1 MLNLISANMT
11 EQPYHIPALFE
22 QSLDALNIKPSGIY
36 VDCTLGGGGHT
47 RGILRRL
54 AEAGG
59 GRLLSFDQDMDAIG
73 RAQTDETL
81 SSAPSLTLVHGNFR
95 YLRNFLRFYGA
106 ETVDGILAD
115 LGVSFHHFDD
125 PERGFSFRWEEGELD
140 MRMNR
145 NATLSAATLIEEAS
159 QERLADI
166 FYLYGELRQARQIAA
181 AIVKA
186 RQQAPITTVSRLLDT
201 VRPLINPRQEKK
213 ELAQLFQAL
222 RIEVNDELGAL
233 RSLLTQACEA
243 LRPGGRLAIITY
255 HSLED
260 RLVKN
265 FLRTGNLEGKE
276 SKDFFG
282 RNLSPFKPL
291 SSKPIVP
298 DAEEIERN
306 PRSRSAKLRVGEKRE
321 VEK

>member
-1 MLNLISANMT
+1 MEGET
-11 EQPYHIPALFE
+11 YHIPALLPE
-22 QSLDALNIKPSGIY
+22 AINGLNIREAGVY
-36 VDCTLGGGGHT
+36 VDATFGGGGHSAA
-47 RGILRRL
+47 ILAAL
-54 AEAGG
+54 GSE
-59 GRLLSFDQDMDAIG
+59 GRLFGFDRDTDAL
-73 RAQTDETL
+73 AN
-81 SSAPSLTLVHGNFR
+81 APADSRFTFVHSNFR
-95 YLRNFLRFYGA
+95 YISNFMRYHGV
-106 ETVDGILAD
+106 EHVDGILAD
-115 LGVSFHHFDD
+115 LGVSFHHFDTAD
-125 PERGFSFRWEEGELD
+125 RGFSFRSDAPLD

>member
-81 SSAPSLTLVHGNFR
+81 SSDPALTLVHGNFR

-145 NATLSAATLIEEAS
+145 NAPLSAAKLIEEAS